1 MIIIRLKLEGFVI
14 SMFSINYE
22 ALFELN
28 TDAMIVVNQT
38 GVVIQANQAFHA
50 LSQFEFEDFQ
60 NRSYETFFQYLH
72 DQYEITKSDQRMQ
85 LICKD
90 VVASLMV

>member
-1 MIIIRLKLEGFVI
+1 MKLEGFVI

-72 DQYEITKSDQRMQ
+72 DQHEITKSDQRMQ